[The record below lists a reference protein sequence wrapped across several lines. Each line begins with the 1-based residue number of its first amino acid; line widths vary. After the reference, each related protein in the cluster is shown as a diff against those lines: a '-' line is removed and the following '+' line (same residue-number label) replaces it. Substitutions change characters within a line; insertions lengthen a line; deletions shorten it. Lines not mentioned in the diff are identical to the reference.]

1 MKEQIHGIP
10 LIKKAYNTSIKSLK
24 NSPAL
29 FIPFIIFA
37 ILEVIVLVIIYLAPR
52 MPLRLIL
59 GPVIS
64 TFWGER
70 FLHYPVNFLL
80 LPKIASLSRMGLAV
94 IFSSLLSGVAV
105 ALVFAVYNKKQIKFK
120 EAFKSALIKYA
131 SLFILVLIFTLLFYF
146 LVKLIIIVLVKY
158 FMAGHSRLL
167 FLGPGIWMGPILSA
181 INFMLALLIQS
192 AFVYAIPL
200 LIIEKQ
206 KLIKAVIGSFVLFK
220 KLFIPTLILV
230 GLPMLVY
237 IPIIIL
243 NSKTAFLIDKVFP
256 EFILLVS
263 FLSIIISSLVI
274 DTIVTISTTFLYLLS
289 KED

>member
-1 MKEQIHGIP
+1 MSQQA
-10 LIKKAYNTSIKSLK
+10 KAYNTSIKFLK
-24 NSPAL
+24 NNPAL
-29 FIPFIIFA
+29 FVPFIIFA
-37 ILEVIVLVIIYLAPR
+37 IIEFISLIVIYLAPR
-52 MPLRLIL
+52 MPLRLIF
-59 GPVIS
+59 GPPIR
-64 TFWGER
+64 TFWGEG
-70 FLHYPVNFLL
+70 FLHYPANFLL

-94 IFSSLLSGVAV
+94 IFSSLLTGMAV
-105 ALVFAVYNKKQIKFK
+105 ALVLAVYHKKPIKLK
-120 EAFKSALIKYA
+120 EAFKSALKKYA
-131 SLFILVLIFTLLFYF
+131 SLFIIVLIFTLLFYF
-146 LVKLIIIVLVKY
+146 LVRLATIVLMKY

-167 FLGPGIWMGPILSA
+167 FLKADLWMGPILLS

-206 KLIKAVIGSFVLFK
+206 KLIKAIIGSLLLFK

-274 DTIVTISTTFLYLLS
+274 DTIVTISTTFLYLLN
-289 KED
+289 KE

>member
-1 MKEQIHGIP
+1 MGQQA
-10 LIKKAYNTSIKSLK
+10 KAYNTSLKSLK
-24 NSPAL
+24 NHPAL
-29 FIPFIIFA
+29 FLPFLIFA

-59 GPVIS
+59 GPVIR

-80 LPKIASLSRMGLAV
+80 LPKLASLSRMALAV
-94 IFSSLLSGVAV
+94 IFSSLLTGMAV
-105 ALVFAVYNKKQIKFK
+105 ALVFAVYNKKHLKLK
-120 EAFKSALIKYA
+120 EAFKSALKKYS
-131 SLFILVLIFTLLFYF
+131 SLFIVVLIFTLLFYF
-146 LVKLIIIVLVKY
+146 LVKLVIIVLVSY

-167 FLGPGIWMGPILSA
+167 FLKAGLWMGPILLS

-274 DTIVTISTTFLYLLS
+274 DTIVTVSTTFLYLINRDS
-289 KED
+289 A

>member
-1 MKEQIHGIP
+1 MGQQA
-10 LIKKAYNTSIKSLK
+10 KAYNTSIKSLK
-24 NSPAL
+24 NHPAL
-29 FIPFIIFA
+29 FLPFIIFA

-59 GPVIS
+59 GPLIS

-70 FLHYPVNFLL
+70 FLHYPANFLL

-105 ALVFAVYNKKQIKFK
+105 ALVFAVHNKKQIKFK
-120 EAFKSALIKYA
+120 EAFKSALKKYS
-131 SLFILVLIFTLLFYF
+131 SLFIVVLIFTLLFYF
-146 LVKLIIIVLVKY
+146 LVKLVAIGLLNY

-167 FLGPGIWMGPILSA
+167 FLKPGIWMGPILSA

-274 DTIVTISTTFLYLLS
+274 VTIVTVSTTFLYLAS
-289 KED
+289 KESC

>member
-1 MKEQIHGIP
+1 MGQQA
-10 LIKKAYNTSIKSLK
+10 KAYNTSIKSLK
-24 NSPAL
+24 NHPAL
-29 FIPFIIFA
+29 FLPFIIFA
-37 ILEVIVLVIIYLAPR
+37 ILEVITLIIIYLVPQ
-52 MPLRLIL
+52 MPLRLVL
-59 GPVIS
+59 GPVIR

-70 FLHYPVNFLL
+70 FLHYPANFLL
-80 LPKIASLSRMGLAV
+80 LPKLASLSRMGLAV

-120 EAFKSALIKYA
+120 EAFRAALKKYS
-131 SLFILVLIFTLLFYF
+131 SLFIVVLIFTLLFYF
-146 LVKLIIIVLVKY
+146 LVRLVTIVLVSY
-158 FMAGHSRLL
+158 FIAGHSRLL
-167 FLGPGIWMGPILSA
+167 FLKAGLWMGPILSA

-237 IPIIIL
+237 IPIIVL

-256 EFILLVS
+256 EFVLWVYFFGIV
-263 FLSIIISSLVI
+263 ISSLLI
-274 DTIVTISTTFLYLLS
+274 DPIVTVSTTFLYLLN
-289 KED
+289 KEQGIGL

>member
-1 MKEQIHGIP
+1 MGQQA
-10 LIKKAYNTSIKSLK
+10 KAYRTSIKSLK
-24 NSPAL
+24 NHPAL
-29 FIPFIIFA
+29 FLPFLIFA

-52 MPLRLIL
+52 MPLKLIL
-59 GPVIS
+59 GPLIS

-70 FLHYPVNFLL
+70 FLHYPANFLL

-105 ALVFAVYNKKQIKFK
+105 ALVFAVHNKKQIKFK
-120 EAFKSALIKYA
+120 EAFKSALKKYS
-131 SLFILVLIFTLLFYF
+131 SLFIVVLIFTLLFYF
-146 LVKLIIIVLVKY
+146 LVKLVIIVLVSY

-167 FLGPGIWMGPILSA
+167 FLKPGIWMGPILSA

-206 KLIKAVIGSFVLFK
+206 KLIRAIIGSFLLFK
-220 KLFIPTLILV
+220 KLFIPTFILV

-237 IPIIIL
+237 IPIIVL

-274 DTIVTISTTFLYLLS
+274 DTIVTVSTTFLYLINREVS
-289 KED
+289 

>member
-1 MKEQIHGIP
+1 MGQQA
-10 LIKKAYNTSIKSLK
+10 KAYNTSIKSLK
-24 NSPAL
+24 NHPAL
-29 FIPFIIFA
+29 FLPFLIFA

-52 MPLRLIL
+52 MPVRLIL

-105 ALVFAVYNKKQIKFK
+105 ALVFAVHNKKQIKFK
-120 EAFKSALIKYA
+120 EAFKSALKKYA
-131 SLFILVLIFTLLFYF
+131 SLFIVVLIFTLLFYF
-146 LVKLIIIVLVKY
+146 LVKLVTIVLVSY

-167 FLGPGIWMGPILSA
+167 FLKPGIWMGPILLG

-206 KLIKAVIGSFVLFK
+206 KLIKAIIGSFLLFK

-274 DTIVTISTTFLYLLS
+274 DTIVTISTTFLYFAH
-289 KED
+289 KE